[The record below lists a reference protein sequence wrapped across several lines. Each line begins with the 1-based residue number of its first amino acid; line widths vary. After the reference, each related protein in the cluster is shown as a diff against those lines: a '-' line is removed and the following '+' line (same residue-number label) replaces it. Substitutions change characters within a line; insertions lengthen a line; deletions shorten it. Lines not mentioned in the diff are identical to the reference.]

1 MVQAGGC
8 RKSRAPA
15 RLGDLRKGVHEM
27 SAFANDYLVSAG
39 ETLSDFTEEKRSL
52 FESDRKL
59 DVAQVQALLAI
70 AQRLDAIHERLE
82 VLSATMTQSGGR

>member
-1 MVQAGGC
+1 
-8 RKSRAPA
+8 
-15 RLGDLRKGVHEM
+15 M

-39 ETLSDFTEEKRSL
+39 ETLSDFTEEKKSL

-70 AQRLDAIHERLE
+70 AQRLDAIHERLGM
-82 VLSATMTQSGGR
+82 LSATVTQTGGR